1 MGSRVEI
8 EDSRWSE
15 GHSFSQQKALIMCH
29 RSVGRHPSV
38 RGLSDNAFK
47 SVGCHYSY
55 LLFQSELISILDKQI
70 MAAIAF
76 RQENHLLATGSNF
89 LDR

>member
-1 MGSRVEI
+1 VERR
-8 EDSRWSE
+8 SLV
-15 GHSFSQQKALIMCH
+15 QLKKALIMCH

-47 SVGCHYSY
+47 SMGCHYS
-55 LLFQSELISILDKQI
+55 LLSQSELISILDKLSYGSNSFQ
-70 MAAIAF
+70 A
-76 RQENHLLATGSNF
+76 RNHPLASGSNF

>member
-1 MGSRVEI
+1 MLTLFLGKEI
-8 EDSRWSE
+8 EIL
-15 GHSFSQQKALIMCH
+15 A
-29 RSVGRHPSV
+29 
-38 RGLSDNAFK
+38 AFK

-55 LLFQSELISILDKQI
+55 LLSQSELISIIDKQI

-76 RQENHLLATGSNF
+76 RQENHPLATGCNF

>member
-1 MGSRVEI
+1 
-8 EDSRWSE
+8 
-15 GHSFSQQKALIMCH
+15 MCH
-29 RSVGRHPSV
+29 RSIG
-38 RGLSDNAFK
+38 NAFK

-55 LLFQSELISILDKQI
+55 LLSQSELISILDRQI

-76 RQENHLLATGSNF
+76 RQENHPLATGCNF

>member
-1 MGSRVEI
+1 MGSRVARLRTAGGAKVTR
-8 EDSRWSE
+8 SVNK
-15 GHSFSQQKALIMCH
+15 KALIMCH
-29 RSVGRHPSV
+29 RSVGHHPSV

-55 LLFQSELISILDKQI
+55 LLSQLSASLTSRA
-70 MAAIAF
+70 MAVIAF
-76 RQENHLLATGSNF
+76 RQENHPLARGSNF

>member
-1 MGSRVEI
+1 LRTAGGAKVTRLVNK
-8 EDSRWSE
+8 
-15 GHSFSQQKALIMCH
+15 KALIMCH

-55 LLFQSELISILDKQI
+55 LLSQSELISILDKQSYC
-70 MAAIAF
+70 
-76 RQENHLLATGSNF
+76 SNS
-89 LDR
+89 LQARKPPAGNRV

>member
-1 MGSRVEI
+1 MRTAGGAKVTRLVNK
-8 EDSRWSE
+8 
-15 GHSFSQQKALIMCH
+15 KALIMCH
-29 RSVGRHPSV
+29 RSVGHHPSV

-55 LLFQSELISILDKQI
+55 LLSQSELISILDKQI

-76 RQENHLLATGSNF
+76 RQENHPLATGCSF